1 MFTEKTSIL
10 IAAGLMISLS
20 TNANTLQTPKPAP
33 KPSPTTEINQTV
45 SSKSLEQRPEQPETF
60 EHWQSLKRWKE
71 KSFVGNTRYELY
83 KESAASE
90 RNTVQSGTTVLKAT
104 AVNSASVLYRQE
116 AVDLTSTPWL
126 EWSWKIES
134 TYDDIDEKTKTGDDF
149 PARLYVTAQ
158 TGLLPWESLAINY
171 VWSSNSPIDSFWF
184 SPYTKNSIMVAV
196 QGGDSLVGQWVNQ
209 RRNVTEDFKDLFNIE
224 VKKLS
229 GFAVMVDG
237 DNSSQSG
244 TAYFGNIDFVAN

>member
-1 MFTEKTSIL
+1 MFTEKTSIV

-20 TNANTLQTPKPAP
+20 NNANTLQAPKPAP

-45 SSKSLEQRPEQPETF
+45 SNKSLEQRPEQPETF

-134 TYDDIDEKTKTGDDF
+134 TYDERRF
-149 PARLYVTAQ
+149 PRSALCHSTNRASALGVPCYQ
-158 TGLLPWESLAINY
+158 LC
-171 VWSSNSPIDSFWF
+171 
-184 SPYTKNSIMVAV
+184 
-196 QGGDSLVGQWVNQ
+196 LVIQLTNRFFLV
-209 RRNVTEDFKDLFNIE
+209 
-224 VKKLS
+224 
-229 GFAVMVDG
+229 
-237 DNSSQSG
+237 
-244 TAYFGNIDFVAN
+244 